1 MYIRQIIININL
13 YSIILEYIIKFNNRN
28 ILYDNDKKTLVDE
41 IYYNIYDS

>member
-1 MYIRQIIININL
+1 MININL

-28 ILYDNDKKTLVDE
+28 ILYDNDKKMLVDE